1 MADPGHLC
9 QHGFRGKVTKKGT
22 PAGQKNWSEETRG
35 QWGWEGW
42 GAGLRTGRRRG
53 LSESGVTGAD
63 LRGREGEAG
72 GGGANKSTSW
82 EGILCGAGG
91 AEGSVRSVKGLKL
104 ERGVK
109 GSV

>member
-1 MADPGHLC
+1 M
-9 QHGFRGKVTKKGT
+9 
-22 PAGQKNWSEETRG
+22 
-35 QWGWEGW
+35 
-42 GAGLRTGRRRG
+42 
-53 LSESGVTGAD
+53 TGAD

-104 ERGVK
+104 ERGAK